1 MTTLRRAAARFVP
14 FSFVAAVCL
23 SASSA
28 GAQESRVPKW
38 DARGV
43 GPLPVQGITS
53 LDVSADGSR
62 ITVGTIAP
70 TGTPNVHV
78 LDRDGK
84 LVKSYVVNQR
94 WIAQVAGAA
103 NDRAFALTTMASG
116 SAFDEPTV
124 VAAGEPSQ
132 PISNGMGGFSFFHYG
147 DHSNHTGKQLAGFD
161 GGAVTTNE
169 YQVVWLDGTG
179 ATTQALVAPKS
190 TANYR
195 NLKPTVLA
203 AHRSGVAVLGG
214 YANFPPSEGVKA
226 PTPTNNL
233 FVYKPGEQKPVWS
246 RPTVEDVA
254 PSTPPEKGEY
264 GNPKLADGSQN
275 PLPQRDE
282 LISAP
287 LSIAISNEK
296 EFSEATRIAVADY
309 RGYQRVVRSSATG
322 LDQVIGAR
330 FMPAK
335 PVITVYDG
343 TGKVVRRF
351 DSAKFSQS
359 CWVDLAF
366 APDNKQL
373 IAYPHSWASRGL
385 AGQAMLPADDFAN
398 TIWLLDV
405 ETGEVKP
412 GTFPDAIAGVALAA
426 DGSTATSCWNGSV
439 MCQLSREGKPRAIA
453 IEVQIGKPAI
463 LEFDDAN
470 KRLIAA
476 TTSGEVI
483 FIDAEGKITKRV
495 DLNKEVPYVEQWYTT
510 KATAAKLSDHVWE
523 LPGGRVESDLGG
535 QRVIKAPNGLILIE
549 GHAGL
554 SFEREWKGIETAGL
568 DPMQVKYVITTHE
581 HGDHSPGA
589 YLWRVVTGAQFI
601 CSKQMAYTLQH
612 HLPDGTGYGL
622 HPPVPVDKKIDEE
635 EVLDLAG
642 LRVVA
647 LRLPGHTFGSMGWL
661 FEIDGKRWVSIGDL
675 IMPEGR
681 LGYSGSINF
690 SPYQVLESLRK
701 LDSLRVDTVLAGHGP
716 VVGPDKYVAAGIAF
730 GSSVGWG
737 KMAPEKAD
745 PRFRI
750 TQDNILVAGFLA
762 DAASADF
769 GDMDGDGLPDVVI
782 VSPASAT
789 DAKLGSVVKVY
800 LNKTE
805 REPRFDPLKPDFTVA
820 VPGLGPPK
828 KVRLRLL
835 NADKKTD
842 IVVFDSGNVAM
853 LASRE
858 KLGEYDIRTS
868 DALEAYQIRMLD
880 RREIGGGRPVV
891 FGQFA
896 GAHAI
901 VADKNGKLRS
911 EILEPKIRTAYTD
924 IRELDLNSDGEA
936 DWVSNDGTIR
946 LRDAAGK
953 IPAEPTIRLG
963 LPTQGEWHHLG
974 IGDVNGDGRPDLVV
988 AQREGKVFTFFH
1000 TGDRAKPYASEPSQ
1014 TLQLTVKPPETI
1026 VHARD
1031 AATVADWNS
1040 DGVDDL
1046 LFGMS
1051 QRDEVVVLLGGS
1063 QGLSLDRQETIKLD
1077 VQLHFEHSVK
1087 VMDFNADGRPDLGVF
1102 ALVPGGPFTPYVWLQ
1117 PERAAAGAKAEKK

>member
-1 MTTLRRAAARFVP
+1 MTTLRRAAARFTP
-14 FSFVAAVCL
+14 LSFVAAVCCFV
-23 SASSA
+23 SPAA
-28 GAQESRVPKW
+28 AQESRVPKW

-43 GPLPVQGITS
+43 GPLAVQGITS

-103 NDRAFALTTMASG
+103 NDRAFALTTMPGGTAG
-116 SAFDEPTV
+116 DEPKV
-124 VAAGEPSQ
+124 IACGEPSQ

-169 YQVVWLDGTG
+169 FQVVWLDGSG
-179 ATTQALVAPKS
+179 ATTQALATPKS
-190 TANYR
+190 TVNYR

-214 YANFPPSEGVKA
+214 YANYPPSEGVKA

-233 FVYKPGEQKPVWS
+233 FVYKPGTQQPIWS

-264 GNPKLADGSQN
+264 GNPKLADGTQN

-287 LSIAISNEK
+287 LSVAVTSEK
-296 EFSEATRIAVADY
+296 EFSDKTLIATADY

-335 PVITVYDG
+335 PTITVYDG
-343 TGKVVRRF
+343 AGKVVRRF
-351 DSAKFSQS
+351 DSAKYAHS

-366 APDNKQL
+366 TRENRVL
-373 IAYPHSWASRGL
+373 VAYPHSWASRGL
-385 AGQAMLPADDFAN
+385 AGQAMLPADDDARTLWYLN
-398 TIWLLDV
+398 I
-405 ETGEVKP
+405 ETGEVSAEE
-412 GTFPDAIAGVALAA
+412 FPDAISGVAPIDGEHMAA
-426 DGSTATSCWNGSV
+426 ISCWNGRIYGANSFFV
-439 MCQLSREGKPRAIA
+439 GPD
-453 IEVQIGKPAI
+453 IGKPAT
-463 LEFDDAN
+463 LAYDVAN
-470 KRLIAA
+470 KRIIAA
-476 TTSGEVI
+476 TTSGEI
-483 FIDAEGKITKRV
+483 ILPNSDGKTEKRI
-495 DLNKEVPYVEQWYTT
+495 DLNKLSPYVEQWYTT

-568 DPMQVKYVITTHE
+568 DPMQVKYILTTHE

-730 GSSVGWG
+730 GSRVGWG
-737 KMAPEKAD
+737 KMTPEKAD

-750 TQDNILVAGFLA
+750 TQDNLLVAGFLSGA
-762 DAASADF
+762 TSADF
-769 GDMDGDGLPDVVI
+769 GDVDGDGLPDVVVVAP
-782 VSPASAT
+782 VSAV
-789 DAKLGSVVKVY
+789 DAKQGSVVKVY

-805 REPRFDPLKPDFTVA
+805 REPRFDPLRPDFTVA

-828 KVRLRLL
+828 KIRLRLL

-842 IVVFDSGNVAM
+842 IVVFDNGKVAL

-868 DALEAYQIRMLD
+868 DAQEAYQLRMLD

-896 GAHAI
+896 GAHA
-901 VADKNGKLRS
+901 VTADKTGKLRS

-924 IRELDLNSDGEA
+924 IRELDLNSDGRA

-946 LRDAAGK
+946 LRDADGK
-953 IPAEPTIRLG
+953 IPAEPTIRLA

-1000 TGDRAKPYASEPSQ
+1000 TGDREKPYPSEPSS

-1040 DGVDDL
+1040 DGFDDL

-1051 QRDEVVVLLGGS
+1051 QRNEVVVLLGGP
-1063 QGLSLDRQETIKLD
+1063 QGLSLDRRETIKLD
-1077 VQLHFEHSVK
+1077 VELHFEHAVK

-1117 PERAAAGAKAEKK
+1117 PERAAVGAKAEKK

>member
-14 FSFVAAVCL
+14 FSFVAVLCCF
-23 SASSA
+23 ASSA
-28 GAQESRVPKW
+28 AAQESRVPKW

-43 GPLPVQGITS
+43 GRLPVQGITS
-53 LDVSADGSR
+53 LDVSPDGSR

-103 NDRAFALTTMASG
+103 NDRAFALTTMATG

-132 PISNGMGGFSFFHYG
+132 PISGGMGGFSFFHYG
-147 DHSNHTGKQLAGFD
+147 DHSNHTGKQLVGFD

-169 YQVVWLDGTG
+169 YQVVWLDAGG
-179 ATTQALVAPKS
+179 ATTQALATPKS

-195 NLKPTVLA
+195 NLKTTVLA

-214 YANFPPSEGVKA
+214 YANYPASEGVKA

-246 RPTVEDVA
+246 RPTVDDVA

-282 LISAP
+282 PIFAP
-287 LSIAISNEK
+287 LSVAVTNEK
-296 EFSEATRIAVADY
+296 EFSDKTLIATADY

-335 PVITVYDG
+335 PTITVYDG
-343 TGKVVRRF
+343 AGKVVRRF
-351 DSAKFSQS
+351 DAAKFDKA

-366 APDNKQL
+366 TRENKIL
-373 IAYPHSWASRGL
+373 VAYPHSWASRGL
-385 AGQAMLPADDFAN
+385 AGQAMLPADDDAGTLWYLN
-398 TIWLLDV
+398 I
-405 ETGEVKP
+405 ETGEVSAQE
-412 GTFPDAIAGVALAA
+412 FPDAIASVVPID
-426 DGSTATSCWNGSV
+426 DGLMTAVSCWNGRLYLGNSFFGG
-439 MCQLSREGKPRAIA
+439 EGP
-453 IEVQIGKPAI
+453 GKPAI
-463 LEFDDAN
+463 LASDEAN

-483 FIDAEGKITKRV
+483 IFNEGVMKRI
-495 DLNKEVPYVEQWYTT
+495 DLNKLVPYVEQWYTS
-510 KATAAKLSDHVWE
+510 KANAAKLSDHVWE

-535 QRVIKAPNGLILIE
+535 QRVIVAPQGLILIE

-568 DPMQVKYVITTHE
+568 DPREVKYILTTHE

-601 CSKQMAYTLQH
+601 CSRQMAYTLQH

-622 HPPVPVDKKIDEE
+622 HPPVPVDKRISEE

-661 FEIDGKRWVSIGDL
+661 FELDGKRWVAIGDL
-675 IMPEGR
+675 IMPDGR
-681 LGYSGSINF
+681 LGYAGSINF
-690 SPYQVLESLRK
+690 SPQQVLESLRK
-701 LDSLRVDTVLAGHGP
+701 LDSLRVDTILPGHGP
-716 VVGPDKYVAAGIAF
+716 VVGPDRYVAAGIAF
-730 GSSVGWG
+730 GSRVGWG
-737 KMAPEKAD
+737 KMTPEKAD

-750 TQDNILVAGFLA
+750 EQDNMLVAGFLA
-762 DAASADF
+762 EAASADF

-782 VSPASAT
+782 VAPANAA
-789 DAKLGSVVKVY
+789 DAKAGSVVKVY

-820 VPGLGPPK
+820 VPGIGPPK
-828 KVRLRLL
+828 KIRLRLL

-868 DALEAYQIRMLD
+868 DAQEAYQIRMLD

-901 VADKNGKLRS
+901 VADKTGKLRS

-924 IRELDLNSDGEA
+924 IRELDLNSDGRA

-946 LRDAAGK
+946 LRDAEGK
-953 IPAEPTIRLG
+953 IPAEPTIRLA
-963 LPTQGEWHHLG
+963 LPAQGEWHHLG
-974 IGDVNGDGRPDLVV
+974 IGDVNGDRRPDLVV

-1000 TGDRAKPYASEPSQ
+1000 TGDGAKPYAPEPST

-1031 AATVADWNS
+1031 AASVADWNS
-1040 DGVDDL
+1040 DGIDDL

-1051 QRDEVVVLLGGS
+1051 QRDEVVVLLGGP

-1087 VMDFNADGRPDLGVF
+1087 VMDFNADGRPDLGLF
-1102 ALVPGGPFTPYVWLQ
+1102 AIVPGGPFTPYVWLQ
-1117 PERAAAGAKAEKK
+1117 PERAAAGAKVEKR